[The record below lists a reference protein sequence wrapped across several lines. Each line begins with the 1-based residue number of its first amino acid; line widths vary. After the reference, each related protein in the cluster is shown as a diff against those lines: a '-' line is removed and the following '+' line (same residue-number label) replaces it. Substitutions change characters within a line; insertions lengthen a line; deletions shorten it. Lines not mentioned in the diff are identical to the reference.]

1 MRYDVIISEEQRK
14 IYNWKSKTEEQRRKF
29 QHLRQEI
36 HKLEQ
41 RKVLLL
47 DEIKR
52 LNEVALR
59 KRELLKIQQIKPVRQ
74 ARMSATTQKLVA
86 MPLSEIETEG
96 FRAEPEDPSIF

>member
-41 RKVLLL
+41 RKILLL

-96 FRAEPEDPSIF
+96 FPAEPEDPSIF